1 MSLPR
6 IAARAFN
13 EPLMYDAG
21 KAAAFVEAFGERITG
36 HALELD
42 GVEPLDRVAF
52 QDGRPSMGRLGDRLG
67 RVYDKYEMLPFD
79 VVDGGIAVIAI
90 EGTLVHKGAFVGQ
103 TSGDTSYQGIQTQ
116 VSRAAKSDKV
126 KAVVFEVDSFGGEVA
141 GAFETADMIHAL
153 SQAKPTVAILTDFA
167 LSAGYLMASAARTIV
182 MPEYGR
188 AGSIGVIRMHVD
200 YERKLENEGVK
211 VTLIS
216 AGKHKAAGNAFE
228 RLPAE
233 LAARWQAEVEKA
245 RETFAAH
252 VGRYR
257 GKRMS
262 AKQAMDTEAD
272 HFQGAESV
280 RLGLADA
287 ISSGNDAFAAF
298 VADIQRKVI
307 P

>member
-6 IAARAFN
+6 IAARVFN

-21 KAAAFVEAFGERITG
+21 KAAAFVEAFGQRITG
-36 HALELD
+36 HPLELE

-52 QDGRPSMGRLGDRLG
+52 QDGRPTMGRLGDRLG

-79 VVDGGIAVIAI
+79 MVDGGVAVIPI

-103 TSGDTSYQGIQTQ
+103 SSGDTSYQGIQTQ

-126 KAVVFEVDSFGGEVA
+126 KAVVFEVDSFGGEVS

-182 MPEYGR
+182 MPEFGR

-216 AGKHKAAGNAFE
+216 AGKHKADGNAFE

-233 LAARWQAEVEKA
+233 LAARWQAEVDRA
-245 RETFAAH
+245 RESFAAY
-252 VGRYR
+252 VGKYR

-262 AKQAMDTEAD
+262 AKKAMETEAE
-272 HFQGAESV
+272 HFQAADSI

-287 ISSGNDAFAAF
+287 TATGNDAFAAF
-298 VADIQRKVI
+298 VADIQRRG
-307 P
+307 

>member
-21 KAAAFVEAFGERITG
+21 KAAAFVEAFGQRITG
-36 HALELD
+36 HPLEIE
-42 GVEPLDRVAF
+42 GVEPLERIAF

-79 VVDGGIAVIAI
+79 VVDGGIAVIPI

-103 TSGDTSYQGIQTQ
+103 SSGDTSYQGIQTQ
-116 VSRAAKSDKV
+116 VSRALKSDKV
-126 KAVVFEVDSFGGEVA
+126 KAVVFEVDSFGGEVS

-153 SQAKPTVAILTDFA
+153 SLVKPTVSILTDFA

-182 MPEYGR
+182 MPETGR

-200 YERKLENEGVK
+200 YERKLDNEGVK

-228 RLPAE
+228 RLPPE
-233 LAARWQAEVEKA
+233 LAARWQAEVDRA
-245 RETFAAH
+245 REAFAAH
-252 VGRYR
+252 VGKYR
-257 GKRMS
+257 GKRMN

-272 HFQGAESV
+272 HFQAAESI

-287 ISSGNDAFAAF
+287 TANGNDAFAAF
-298 VADIQRKVI
+298 VADIQRRG
-307 P
+307 

>member
-13 EPLMYDAG
+13 EPLLYDAG
-21 KAAAFVEAFGERITG
+21 KAAAFVEAFGHRITG
-36 HALELD
+36 HELVLD
-42 GVEPLDRVAF
+42 GVDAVDHVAF
-52 QDGRPSMGRLGDRLG
+52 ANGRPSMGRVGDRLG
-67 RVYDKYEMLPFD
+67 HAYDRAGLLPFD
-79 VVDGGIAVIAI
+79 MIDGGIAVIPI

-103 TSGDTSYQGIQTQ
+103 SSGDTSYQGIQTQ
-116 VSRAAKSDKV
+116 VTRALRADQV
-126 KAVVFEVDSFGGEVA
+126 KGVVFEIDSFGGEA
-141 GAFETADMIHAL
+141 SGGFETADMIFAL

-211 VTLIS
+211 VTLIA
-216 AGKHKAAGNAFE
+216 AGKHKADGNEFQ
-228 RLPAE
+228 RLPAG
-233 LAARWQAEVEKA
+233 LAQRMQGEVDRM

-252 VGRYR
+252 VGKYR

-262 AKQAMDTEAD
+262 AQAALATEAEHYHAAD
-272 HFQGAESV
+272 SV
-280 RLGLADA
+280 RIGLADA
-287 ISSGNDAFAAF
+287 IASANDAFAAF
-298 VADIQRKVI
+298 VADIQRKG
-307 P
+307 